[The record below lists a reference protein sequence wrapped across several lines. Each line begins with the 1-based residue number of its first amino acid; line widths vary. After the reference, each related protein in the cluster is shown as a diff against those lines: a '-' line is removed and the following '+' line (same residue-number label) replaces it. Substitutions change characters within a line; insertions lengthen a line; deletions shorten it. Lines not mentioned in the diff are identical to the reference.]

1 MARGLAARGDGAP
14 PRGAGMSG
22 APGGAANGPPLR
34 DALAAA
40 RATLARARRVV
51 VFTGAG
57 VSAESGVPTFRG
69 AGGLWKEF
77 KPEDLA
83 TPIAFGRD
91 PRLVWEWYGWRR
103 EAVARCPPNAAH
115 LALARWML
123 TRAGVTLVSQN
134 VDDLHERAARA
145 VAGDAQAARRAEPV
159 RLHGSLFHDHCTR
172 CTYRG
177 EARGAVDA
185 TSIATLPHC
194 PECGGLL
201 RPDVVWFGE
210 MLPARAVE
218 VAFAAAGE
226 ADACLVIGT
235 TGAVYPAAGVVHA
248 AKAVG
253 ARVVVVD
260 PGQTEYEG
268 VADIRL
274 CEAAGEVVPQILG

>member
-1 MARGLAARGDGAP
+1 VRGDGAP
-14 PRGAGMSG
+14 ARDADVSRPPIGVTAG
-22 APGGAANGPPLR
+22 APSP

-40 RATLARARRVV
+40 RAALARAVRVV

-69 AGGLWKEF
+69 AGGLWKAF
-77 KPEDLA
+77 KPEELA
-83 TPIAFGRD
+83 TPVAFGRD
-91 PRLVWEWYGWRR
+91 PRLVWEWYAWRR
-103 EAVARCPPNAAH
+103 EMVGRCEPNPAH

-123 TRAGVTLVSQN
+123 SRAGVTLVSQN
-134 VDDLHERAARA
+134 VDDLHERAARE
-145 VAGDAQAARRAEPV
+145 VAGDPEAARRAEPV

-172 CTYRG
+172 CTYRA

-218 VAFAAAGE
+218 TAFGAAGE
-226 ADACLVIGT
+226 AEACLVIGT
-235 TGAVYPAAGVVHA
+235 TGAVYPAAGVVHT
-248 AKAVG
+248 AKAAG
-253 ARVVVVD
+253 AQVAVVD
-260 PGQTEYEG
+260 PGETEYEDL
-268 VADIRL
+268 ADFRL
-274 CEAAGEVVPQILG
+274 VGPAGEIVPRIVG